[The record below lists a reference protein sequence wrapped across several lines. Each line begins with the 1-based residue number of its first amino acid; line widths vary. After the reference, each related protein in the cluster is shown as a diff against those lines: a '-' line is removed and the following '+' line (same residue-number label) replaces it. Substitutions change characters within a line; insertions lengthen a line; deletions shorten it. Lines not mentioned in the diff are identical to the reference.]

1 MPTKNNQAIAD
12 PDIRDSGIAD
22 SKQPLEGG
30 SRKATAEELALA
42 LEASERRLAQLE
54 EQLAAKDNSSNA
66 NIGSDFIKALTLAI
80 QQSHTPTVNAVPE
93 TDNLNRST
101 DFRNQRATLDG
112 QNMVEAQQSLSQFRS
127 EPRKPIS
134 IPKAMANQVGA
145 FLPISVNGVQV
156 RIPCDGKTYYINET
170 HWEHARERLA
180 KLDIH
185 NAAKE
190 PQVLEIS

>member
-1 MPTKNNQAIAD
+1 MPNKTNQAITD

-54 EQLAAKDNSSNA
+54 AQLSAKDTT
-66 NIGSDFIKALTLAI
+66 GSDSIQALALAI
-80 QQSHTPTVNAVPE
+80 TQLTQKPTVSAVPE
-93 TDNLNRST
+93 SDNLNRTT
-101 DFRNQRATLDG
+101 DFKNQRATVDG
-112 QNMVEAQQSLSQFRS
+112 QNMIEAQQLLSHFRS
-127 EPRKPIS
+127 EQRKPIS
-134 IPKAMANQVGA
+134 VPKSMANQVGA
-145 FLPISVNGVQV
+145 YLPISVNGVQV

-180 KLDIH
+180 KIDIH
-185 NAAKE
+185 SANTE
-190 PQVLEIS
+190 PQVFEIS

>member
-1 MPTKNNQAIAD
+1 MPNKNNQAITD
-12 PDIRDSGIAD
+12 PDTRDSGIAE

-42 LEASERRLAQLE
+42 LEASERRNAQLE
-54 EQLAAKDNSSNA
+54 AQLTAKNET
-66 NIGSDFIKALTLAI
+66 GSDIIQALALAI
-80 QQSHTPTVNAVPE
+80 TQASQRPTVSAVPE
-93 TDNLNRST
+93 SDNLNRST
-101 DFRNQRATLDG
+101 DFKNQRATVDG
-112 QNMVEAQQSLSQFRS
+112 QNMIEAQQALSQFRS
-127 EPRKPIS
+127 EKQKPIS
-134 IPKAMANQVGA
+134 IAKSLANQVGA
-145 FLPISVNGVQV
+145 VLSVSVNGVQV

-185 NAAKE
+185 SANVE

>member
-1 MPTKNNQAIAD
+1 MPNKTNNQAIAD

-22 SKQPLEGG
+22 SKQLLEGG
-30 SRKATAEELALA
+30 SRKATADELALA
-42 LEASERRLAQLE
+42 LAASERRNAQLE
-54 EQLAAKDNSSNA
+54 AQLSA
-66 NIGSDFIKALTLAI
+66 NQNTGSDSIQALALAI
-80 QQSHTPTVNAVPE
+80 AQLSKQPTVSAVPE
-93 TDNLNRST
+93 SDNLNRTT
-101 DFRNQRATLDG
+101 DFKNQRATVDG
-112 QNMVEAQQSLSQFRS
+112 QNMVEAQQALSQFRS
-127 EPRKPIS
+127 EERKPIS

-156 RIPCDGKTYYINET
+156 RIPCDGKTYYINST

-185 NAAKE
+185 NANIE

>member
-1 MPTKNNQAIAD
+1 MPTKNNQAITD

-54 EQLAAKDNSSNA
+54 AQLSAKNA
-66 NIGSDFIKALTLAI
+66 NTGSDSIQALAEAI
-80 QQSHTPTVNAVPE
+80 TQLTAQKSTVSAVPE
-93 TDNLNRST
+93 SDSINRTT
-101 DFRNQRATLDG
+101 DFKNQRATVDG
-112 QNMVEAQQSLSQFRS
+112 QNMIEAQQLLSQFRS
-127 EPRKPIS
+127 EARKPIS

-145 FLPISVNGVQV
+145 YLPISVNGVQV

-180 KLDIH
+180 KIDIH
-185 NAAKE
+185 NANTE
-190 PQVLEIS
+190 PQVFEIS